1 VKQLLKSVLKIFT
14 PLRVGIVLG
23 VIAFL
28 WFLLFGDQGIYQ
40 LNKLSM
46 MKRRLTLQEE
56 TLKTDIERLTREK
69 AFLQDPKNLEPVIR
83 KELGFIRPGEI
94 VYQEREEK

>member
-1 VKQLLKSVLKIFT
+1 MKHLLRSIFSIFT

-23 VIAFL
+23 AAAFL
-28 WFLLFGDQGIYQ
+28 WFLIFGDQGIYH

-46 MKRRLTLQEE
+46 MKKRLALQRE
-56 TLKTDIERLTREK
+56 TLKTDIEKLTREK
-69 AFLQDPKNLEPVIR
+69 TLLQDSKNLEPVIR

-94 VYQEREEK
+94 VYQEKEEK